1 MSDGKMV
8 HVHLLDQA
16 NERALLLERELA
28 QIKQGWA
35 EDDARLLRAEEGWAE
50 ASERL
55 AQVKAERDE
64 AVRRWAAEVNE
75 QTGVIFE
82 LRADC
87 AAFKKLL
94 DDVAA
99 VNAEMRAERDTAIRR
114 LEAVLEW
121 SNTERFAGRTRHED
135 DAPSLARAFLLSM
148 QDGSNP

>member
-1 MSDGKMV
+1 MSAPYQGLGPTLAECLTAEK
-8 HVHLLDQA
+8 
-16 NERALLLERELA
+16 NALT
-28 QIKQGWA
+28 A
-35 EDDARLLRAEEGWAE
+35 E
-50 ASERL
+50 L

-121 SNTERFAGRTRHED
+121 SNTKRFAGRTRHEN
-135 DAPSLARAFLLSM
+135 DAPSKARAFLLSIKER
-148 QDGSNP
+148 DA

>member
-1 MSDGKMV
+1 MSAPYQGLGPTLAECLTAEKI
-8 HVHLLDQA
+8 
-16 NERALLLERELA
+16 ALT
-28 QIKQGWA
+28 A
-35 EDDARLLRAEEGWAE
+35 E
-50 ASERL
+50 L

-99 VNAEMRAERDTAIRR
+99 VNAEMRAERDTAIRHLR
-114 LEAVLEW
+114 NA
-121 SNTERFAGRTRHED
+121 ERVVYDSAYRAEVE
-135 DAPSLARAFLLSM
+135 AFLLSM
-148 QDGSNP
+148 REKADQ

>member
-1 MSDGKMV
+1 MSAPYQGLGPTLAECLTAEKV
-8 HVHLLDQA
+8 
-16 NERALLLERELA
+16 ALT
-28 QIKQGWA
+28 A
-35 EDDARLLRAEEGWAE
+35 E
-50 ASERL
+50 L

-121 SNTERFAGRTRHED
+121 SNTKRFAGRTRHEN

-148 QDGSNP
+148 REKADQP